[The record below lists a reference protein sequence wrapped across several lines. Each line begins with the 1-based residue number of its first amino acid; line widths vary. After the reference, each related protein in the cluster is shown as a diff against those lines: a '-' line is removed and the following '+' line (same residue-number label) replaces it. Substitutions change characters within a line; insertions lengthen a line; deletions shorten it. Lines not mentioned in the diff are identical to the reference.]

1 MLLLKIVQLDRI
13 GCMKCDIQDLPER
26 QDVSEIPLVEDII
39 QYHQKAID
47 ILKRPGKIADKKTQV
62 KDVVDIRER
71 VKTQQNHPCNTF
83 SNDRCTRFVYDC
95 TVYIREFISNTL
107 SFD

>member
-13 GCMKCDIQDLPER
+13 GCMKCDVQDLPER

-62 KDVVDIRER
+62 KDVVDDPRKGENTA
-71 VKTQQNHPCNTF
+71 KPSLQYFQQ
-83 SNDRCTRFVYDC
+83 
-95 TVYIREFISNTL
+95 
-107 SFD
+107 